1 MINEQIEQAEQ
12 VTEPLNL
19 VYPIQA
25 EHNIKIVLSSERI
38 TEDKRVLFIQS
49 LNFLMNGEF
58 NQMNGKPKVKPSIN
72 RIYAISGLSKTL
84 NNRVRLSRLL
94 SYFKASGNIKIDTG
108 TSIKPSWRRL
118 SNGVLC
124 MSRNSEQVRYIAEVK
139 I

>member
-1 MINEQIEQAEQ
+1 MINTDTEQAEQ
-12 VTEPLNL
+12 VTEPL

-25 EHNIKIVLSSERI
+25 ESNIRAVLTSERI

-49 LNFLMNGEF
+49 LSFLMNGEF

-72 RIYAISGLSKTL
+72 RLYAISGLSKSQ
-84 NNRVRLSRLL
+84 NNRQKMSRLL
-94 SYFKASGNIKIDTG
+94 SYFKASGNIKIGTG
-108 TSIKPSWRRL
+108 TNIKPSWRRL

-124 MSRNSEQVRYIAEVK
+124 LSRNSEQVRYIAEVK